1 MHGIKIEDVY
11 EDISKDK
18 KRLILLVIQLTQN
31 IIMIKTNYLLTR

>member
-1 MHGIKIEDVY
+1 MHEIKIEDVS

-18 KRLILLVIQLTQN
+18 KCLILLVIQLTQN

>member
-18 KRLILLVIQLTQN
+18 KCLILLVIQLTQN